1 MINNEFS
8 KAETCQIMEPVH
20 SNSQG
25 NVHGGELMKIMD
37 TTAGLAALKHAKGAV
52 VTARVDELE
61 FHHSIHIGD
70 IVTCVAQ
77 LCYVG
82 TSSMQVMVSV
92 YVHELKDYDS
102 PSTALTAFFTMVHLV
117 DGKPTAVPKLTPL
130 NPDEEAIY
138 RLGQQ
143 KYLEIKAKQKSAV

>member
-1 MINNEFS
+1 MNEHQLFS
-8 KAETCQIMEPVH
+8 RAETCQIMEPIH

-37 TTAGLAALKHAKGAV
+37 TTAGLAALKHAKGPV

-61 FHHSIHIGD
+61 FHHSLHVGD

-82 TSSMQVMVSV
+82 TSSMQIMVSV
-92 YVHELKDYDS
+92 NVHELQDYAQHI
-102 PSTALTAFFTMVHLV
+102 TALTAFFTMVHV
-117 DGKPTAVPKLTPL
+117 VEGRPTAVPRL
-130 NPDEEAIY
+130 NPVTDFEKEIY
-138 RLGQQ
+138 RLGEQ
-143 KYLEIKAKQKSAV
+143 KYNQIKTKKSQ